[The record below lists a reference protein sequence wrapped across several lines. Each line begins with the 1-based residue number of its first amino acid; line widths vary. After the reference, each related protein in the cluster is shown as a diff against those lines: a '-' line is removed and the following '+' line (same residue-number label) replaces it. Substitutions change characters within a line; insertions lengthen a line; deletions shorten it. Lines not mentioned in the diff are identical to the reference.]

1 MKKNKNYFCCSNI
14 KQIFLI
20 SLFFSVILISCQ
32 SKGSNMNKTSFVFNQ
47 KCAVDLHLHLD
58 GSVSVQS
65 ARELAEIEGI
75 SLPKSDEELEN
86 LLSVGDDCRDL
97 NEYLEKFALPV
108 SLLQSEKSLE
118 KCAYN
123 ICRELLE
130 EGFIYAEIRFAPQ
143 LHLQKG
149 LTQKQVVEAVLRG
162 VKNSGFKANV
172 ILCAMRS
179 GEDNSSENLETVSL
193 VKEFLNK
200 GVCAL
205 DLAGAE
211 ALFSNEKYSYLFEKA
226 REYNVPFTIHSG
238 EALGAES
245 VEKALEFGAKRIG
258 HGVRSIESEKTLK
271 ILREKQIPLELCP
284 TSNLN
289 TNIFKD
295 YGDFPLEKLIDSGI
309 TVTVNSDNM
318 TVSKTNARKEMQHLI
333 ESHNLSKEQ
342 VKTLLLN
349 SVNAS
354 FLSKEEK
361 EELKKNVK
369 ACF

>member
-1 MKKNKNYFCCSNI
+1 MGKE
-14 KQIFLI
+14 
-20 SLFFSVILISCQ
+20 
-32 SKGSNMNKTSFVFNQ
+32 SNMNKTSFVFNQ
-47 KCAVDLHLHLD
+47 KCAVELHLHLD
-58 GSVSVQS
+58 GSVSVKS
-65 ARELAEIEGI
+65 ARDLAEIEGI
-75 SLPKSDEELEN
+75 SLPKSDEELFN

-179 GEDNSSENLETVSL
+179 GEDNSLKNLETADL

-211 ALFSNEKYSYLFEKA
+211 ALFPNEKYSYLFERA

-245 VEKALEFGAKRIG
+245 VEKAVEFGAKRLG

-271 ILREKQIPLELCP
+271 ILEEKKIPLELCP

-295 YGDFPLEKLIDSGI
+295 YGDFPLEKLLASGI
-309 TVTVNSDNM
+309 KVTVNSDNM
-318 TVSKTNARKEMQHLI
+318 TVSRTNARKEMQHLI
-333 ESHNLSKEQ
+333 ETHNLSKEQ
-342 VKTLLLN
+342 VKALLLN
-349 SVNAS
+349 SVDAS
-354 FLSKEEK
+354 FLSEK
-361 EELKKNVK
+361 EKNDLRKIVENSL
-369 ACF
+369 

>member
-1 MKKNKNYFCCSNI
+1 MNGNSFLFNVLMVAQESAFCTGRN
-14 KQIFLI
+14 
-20 SLFFSVILISCQ
+20 
-32 SKGSNMNKTSFVFNQ
+32 SFVFNQ

-58 GSVSVQS
+58 GSISVKS
-65 ARELAEIEGI
+65 ARDLAEIEGI
-75 SLPKSDEELEN
+75 LLPESDEELEN

-179 GEDNSSENLETVSL
+179 GEDNSSENLETAAL

-211 ALFSNEKYSYLFEKA
+211 ALFPNEKYSYLFEKA

-245 VEKALEFGAKRIG
+245 VEKAVEFGAKRIG

-289 TNIFKD
+289 TNIFED
-295 YGDFPLEKLIDSGI
+295 YSDIPLKKFIDYDI
-309 TVTVNSDNM
+309 IVTVNSDNM

-333 ESHNLSKEQ
+333 ETHNLSKEQ

-361 EELKKNVK
+361 DELKKNVEG
-369 ACF
+369 CF